1 MPSLVLKMMK
11 LDGFWRGVAVAYA
24 CIAAWMISSG
34 AVVLHNK
41 WLMTVFHFEYPAVM
55 TMMHMSFSF
64 SIAFLVCKVFKA
76 VPLPVITNQQIMRAI
91 FPIGACY
98 SVVLVCSNY
107 AYVHLT
113 VAFIQMLKA
122 CLPVLVFF
130 VSVAYGVAKFER
142 QLLWSIMV
150 ISIGVVLVTEGQVDM
165 SIIGLVLQ
173 TTSLVFESVRL
184 VMIEVLLKQKGI
196 SLNPITTLYYV
207 APVTLLCIS
216 LPAAAFEF
224 KHSDKIITMILEN
237 PLIFLANCSL
247 AFLLNLAVFL
257 IIGKTSALTMNI
269 AGISKDIIVI
279 AISTVMFAAPL
290 YLKSI
295 IGFAIVISGV
305 ALYNYVKYKIMNA
318 EKAMEEEV
326 SSQGSD
332 RVEMLPFEEKVSNS
346 EKHF

>member
-1 MPSLVLKMMK
+1 MK
-11 LDGFWRGVAVAYA
+11 LDPFWRGVLITYGT
-24 CIAAWMISSG
+24 IAAWMTSSG

-41 WLMTVFHFEYPAVM
+41 WLMTVFHFEYPATM

-64 SIAFLVCKVFKA
+64 CIAFIICKVFKLVA
-76 VPLPVITNQQIMRAI
+76 LPAITSQQILRAI

-98 SVVLVCSNY
+98 AIVLVCSNY
-107 AYVHLT
+107 AYVYLT

-122 CLPVLVFF
+122 CLPVLVLF
-130 VSVAYGVAKFER
+130 VSVAFGVAKFER
-142 QLLWSIMV
+142 HLLWSILV

-165 SIIGLVLQ
+165 SLPGLILQ
-173 TTSLVFESVRL
+173 SVSLVFESIRL

-196 SLNPITTLYYV
+196 QLNPITTLFYV

-216 LPAAAFEF
+216 VPAAVFEF
-224 KHSDKIITMILEN
+224 DNLDKIVSMVTGN
-237 PLIFLANCSL
+237 PLIFLLNCSL

-279 AISTVMFAAPL
+279 GISTVMFAAPL
-290 YLKSI
+290 YMKSI
-295 IGFAIVISGV
+295 VGFGIVIVGV
-305 ALYNYVKYKIMNA
+305 SLYNWVKYKLMNA
-318 EKAMEEEV
+318 EKVEKALEDE
-326 SSQGSD
+326 GSD
-332 RVEMLPFEEKVSNS
+332 ARVEMLPFEEKPPNS

>member
-1 MPSLVLKMMK
+1 MK
-11 LDGFWRGVAVAYA
+11 LDPFWRGVLIAYGT
-24 CIAAWMISSG
+24 IVTWMTSSG

-41 WLMTVFHFEYPAVM
+41 WLMTVFHFEYPATM

-64 SIAFLVCKVFKA
+64 CIAFAICKVFKLVA
-76 VPLPVITNQQIMRAI
+76 LPVITTQQVVRAI
-91 FPIGACY
+91 LPIGACY

-107 AYVHLT
+107 AYVYLT

-122 CLPVLVFF
+122 CLPVLVLF
-130 VSVAYGVAKFER
+130 VSIAFGVAKFER
-142 QLLWSIMV
+142 QLLWSILV
-150 ISIGVVLVTEGQVDM
+150 ISIGVILVTEGQVDM
-165 SIIGLVLQ
+165 SLPGLILQ
-173 TTSLVFESVRL
+173 SVSLVFESVRL

-196 SLNPITTLYYV
+196 QLNPITTLYYV

-216 LPAAAFEF
+216 IPAAMFEF
-224 KHSDKIITMILEN
+224 SNLDKIISMVTGS

-279 AISTVMFAAPL
+279 GISTVMFAAPL
-290 YLKSI
+290 YMKSI
-295 IGFAIVISGV
+295 VGFGIVIVGV
-305 ALYNYVKYKIMNA
+305 SLYNWVKYKLMAA
-318 EKAMEEEV
+318 EKAEKALEDEV

-332 RVEMLPFEEKVSNS
+332 SRVEMMPFEEKPPNT

>member
-1 MPSLVLKMMK
+1 MK
-11 LDGFWRGVAVAYA
+11 LDAFWRGVMVAYG
-24 CIAAWMISSG
+24 CIAVWMSSSG

-41 WLMTVFHFEYPAVM
+41 WLMTVFHFEYPATM

-64 SIAFLVCKVFKA
+64 CIAFLVCKVFKL
-76 VPLPVITNQQIMRAI
+76 VPLPVITTQHWFRAI

-107 AYVHLT
+107 AYVYLT

-130 VSVAYGVAKFER
+130 VSVAFGVAKFER
-142 QLLWSIMV
+142 QLLWTILV
-150 ISIGVVLVTEGQVDM
+150 ISVGVVLVTEGQVDM
-165 SIIGLVLQ
+165 SIPGLILQ
-173 TTSLVFESVRL
+173 SVSLIFESIRL

-216 LPAAAFEF
+216 FPAMVFEM
-224 KHSDKIITMILEN
+224 KNSEKIISMVVNN

-247 AFLLNLAVFL
+247 AFILNLAVFL

-279 AISTVMFAAPL
+279 GLSTIMFAAPL
-290 YLKSI
+290 YFKSCV
-295 IGFAIVISGV
+295 GFGIVIVGV
-305 ALYNYVKYKIMNA
+305 ALYNLVKYKLMNA
-318 EKAMEEEV
+318 EKADDEL
-326 SSQGSD
+326 SSQGSSEGK
-332 RVEMLPFEEKVSNS
+332 VELLPFEEKPSNV
-346 EKHF
+346 EKHY